1 MSNQWKLLSLGVFAA
16 LTAGTVTTVTAT
28 EAAAAPNTYYV
39 DQALG
44 SDGAAG
50 TQAAPWKSLAKV
62 AATELKPGDK
72 VLLRRGR
79 TWSGG
84 LSVSGKG
91 SAAAPVTI
99 GAYGDGARPIV
110 QGNDEACVNL
120 PGDYITVQ
128 DLQVGVAADAGRCSW
143 AGVEV
148 GGDHDKVLSN
158 YITGAGAGVYIAPS
172 ADGTEVT
179 QNDLVDNNHMTVVTP
194 GGNDDS
200 GAFAILVQGNGSDI
214 GWNRISGSIAVS
226 EDFGGLDGAAVE
238 VFWGSDNIIHHNIS
252 EDNESF
258 TELGTDAKDPDGVS
272 RNNVYEYNAVFGSKT
287 RGGIVTRGA
296 QDGNGPVT
304 GTVFR
309 NNSVRLGNAESEG
322 FVCYGGCTNQTLKL
336 TQNVIQAAMKVG
348 YADTGWTATDHNVF
362 YGGQRQFTPGT
373 TDKVADPKFTSATN
387 LVLKTGS
394 PAIGL
399 GVQKYAD
406 IDVDGNAVGTRIDAG
421 AYQFTP

>member
-1 MSNQWKLLSLGVFAA
+1 MSKKLLSLGVFAA
-16 LTAGTVTTVTAT
+16 LAATAFTAT
-28 EAAAAPNTYYV
+28 DAAAAPKTYYV
-39 DQALG
+39 DQVSG
-44 SDGAAG
+44 SDAAAG
-50 TQAAPWKSLAKV
+50 TSQSAPWKSLAKV
-62 AATELKPGDK
+62 AATTLAPGDT

-84 LSVSGKG
+84 LAVRGSG
-91 SAAAPVTI
+91 SATAPVTI
-99 GAYGDGARPIV
+99 GAYGTGARPIV
-110 QGNDEACVNL
+110 QGNEEACVDL
-120 PGDYITVQ
+120 PGNYLTVQ
-128 DLQVGVAADAGRCSW
+128 DLQIGVAADAGRCSW

-194 GGNDDS
+194 GGSDDS

-226 EDFGGLDGAAVE
+226 DDFGGLDGAAVE
-238 VFWGSDNIIHHNIS
+238 IFYGSGNVIHHNIS

-258 TELGTDAKDPDGVS
+258 TELGTDADDPDGVS
-272 RNNVYEYNAVFGSKT
+272 RDNVYEYNAVFGAKT

-296 QDGNGPVT
+296 DDRNGPVT

-309 NNSVRLGNAESEG
+309 NNSVRLSNADSEG
-322 FVCYGGCTNQTLKL
+322 FVCYGGCTNQTLEL
-336 TQNVIQAAMKVG
+336 TQNVVQAAMKVG

-362 YGGQRQFTPGT
+362 FGGQQQFTPGA

-387 LVLKTGS
+387 LVLTAGS

-399 GVQKYAD
+399 GTTKYAD
-406 IDVDGNAVGTRIDAG
+406 VDVDGTAIGTRIDAG

>member
-1 MSNQWKLLSLGVFAA
+1 MSKKLLSLGVFAA
-16 LTAGTVTTVTAT
+16 LAATTVTAT
-28 EAAAAPNTYYV
+28 DAAAATRTYYV
-39 DQALG
+39 DQTLG
-44 SDGAAG
+44 SDSAAG
-50 TQAAPWKSLAKV
+50 TSQAAPWKSLAKV
-62 AATELKPGDK
+62 AATTLNPGDT

-84 LSVSGKG
+84 LAVRGSG

-110 QGNDEACVNL
+110 QGDDEACVNL
-120 PGDYITVQ
+120 PGDYLHVQ

-226 EDFGGLDGAAVE
+226 DDFGGLDGAAVE
-238 VFWGSDNIIHHNIS
+238 IFSGSGNVIHHNIA

-258 TELGTDAKDPDGVS
+258 TELGTDADDPDGVS
-272 RNNVYEYNAVFGSKT
+272 RDNVYEYNAVFGAKT

-296 QDGNGPVT
+296 EDGNGPVT

-309 NNSVRLGNAESEG
+309 NNSVRLSNAESEG

-336 TQNVIQAAMKVG
+336 TQNVIQSAMKVG
-348 YADTGWTATDHNVF
+348 YADDGWTATDHNVF
-362 YGGQRQFTPGT
+362 FGGQRQFTPGG

-387 LVLKTGS
+387 LVLTARS

-399 GVQKYAD
+399 GTTKYAD
-406 IDVDGNAVGTRIDAG
+406 LDVDGTAIGTRVDAG

>member
-1 MSNQWKLLSLGVFAA
+1 MSSHWKILALTVFAA
-16 LTAGTVTTVTAT
+16 LAATTIAAPG
-28 EAAAAPNTYYV
+28 AAAAPKTYYV
-39 DQALG
+39 DQNLG
-44 SDGAAG
+44 SDTAAG
-50 TQAAPWKSLAKV
+50 TSQTAPWKSLAKV
-62 AATELKPGDK
+62 AATTLAPGDT

-84 LSVSGKG
+84 LAVRGSG

-120 PGDYITVQ
+120 PGNYLWVQ

-148 GGDHDKVLSN
+148 GGDRDKVLSN
-158 YITGAGAGVYIAPS
+158 LITGAGAGVYIAPS

-226 EDFGGLDGAAVE
+226 DDFGGLDGAAVE
-238 VFWGSDNIIHHNIS
+238 IFYGSDNVIHHNVS

-258 TELGTDAKDPDGVS
+258 TELGTAADDPDGVS
-272 RNNVYEYNAVFGSKT
+272 RNNVYEYNAVFGAKT

-296 QDGNGPVT
+296 EDGNGPVT

-309 NNSVRLGNAESEG
+309 NNSLRLSNAESEG
-322 FVCYGGCTNQTLKL
+322 FVCYGGCTNQTLTL
-336 TQNVIQAAMKVG
+336 TQNVIQAAMKIG
-348 YADTGWTATDHNVF
+348 YADDGWTATDHNVF
-362 YGGQRQFTPGT
+362 YGGQRQFTPGA
-373 TDKVADPKFTSATN
+373 TDKVADPKFTSATD

-399 GVQKYAD
+399 GTTKYAAV
-406 IDVDGNAVGTRIDAG
+406 DVDGNPVGTRVDAG

>member
-1 MSNQWKLLSLGVFAA
+1 MSKKLLSLGVFAA
-16 LTAGTVTTVTAT
+16 LAATAFTAT
-28 EAAAAPNTYYV
+28 DAAAVPKTYYV
-39 DQALG
+39 DQAAG
-44 SDGAAG
+44 SDTAAG
-50 TQAAPWKSLAKV
+50 TSQSAPWKSLAKV
-62 AATELKPGDK
+62 AATTLAPGDT
-72 VLLRRGR
+72 VLLSRGR

-84 LSVSGKG
+84 LAVRGSG
-91 SAAAPVTI
+91 SATAPVTI
-99 GAYGDGARPIV
+99 GAYGTGARPIV
-110 QGNDEACVNL
+110 QGNEEACVDL
-120 PGDYITVQ
+120 PGNYITVQ

-194 GGNDDS
+194 GGSDDS

-226 EDFGGLDGAAVE
+226 DDFGGLDGAAIE
-238 VFWGSDNIIHHNIS
+238 IFYGSGNVIHHNIS

-258 TELGTDAKDPDGVS
+258 TELGTDAGDPDGVS
-272 RNNVYEYNAVFGSKT
+272 RDNVYEYNAVFGAKT
-287 RGGIVTRGA
+287 RGGIVTRGGED
-296 QDGNGPVT
+296 QNGPVT

-309 NNSVRLGNAESEG
+309 NNSVRLSNAESEG

-336 TQNVIQAAMKVG
+336 TQNVVQAAMKVG
-348 YADTGWTATDHNVF
+348 YADIGWTATDHNVF
-362 YGGQRQFTPGT
+362 YGGQRQFTPGA

-387 LVLKTGS
+387 LIPQSTS

-399 GVQKYAD
+399 GTTKYAD
-406 IDVDGNAVGTRIDAG
+406 VDVDGNAIGTRIDAG

>member
-1 MSNQWKLLSLGVFAA
+1 MSKKLLSLGVFAA
-16 LTAGTVTTVTAT
+16 LAAGALTAT
-28 EAAAAPNTYYV
+28 DAAAATKTYYV

-44 SDGAAG
+44 SDSAAG
-50 TQAAPWKSLAKV
+50 TSQTAPWKSLAKV
-62 AATELKPGDK
+62 AATTLNPGDT

-84 LSVSGKG
+84 LAVRGSG
-91 SAAAPVTI
+91 SASAPVTI

-110 QGNDEACVNL
+110 QGNEEACVNL
-120 PGDYITVQ
+120 PGNYVWVQ

-226 EDFGGLDGAAVE
+226 DDFGGLDGAAVE
-238 VFWGSDNIIHHNIS
+238 IFYGSGNVIHHNTS

-258 TELGTDAKDPDGVS
+258 TELGTDADDPDGVS
-272 RNNVYEYNAVFGSKT
+272 RDNVYEYNAVFGAKT

-296 QDGNGPVT
+296 EDGNGPVT

-336 TQNVIQAAMKVG
+336 TQNVIQAAMKIG
-348 YADTGWTATDHNVF
+348 YADDGWTASDHNVF
-362 YGGQRQFTPGT
+362 FGGQRQFTPGA

-387 LVLKTGS
+387 LVLTAGS

-399 GVQKYAD
+399 GTTKYAD
-406 IDVDGNAVGTRIDAG
+406 VDVDGNAVGSRVDAG

>member
-1 MSNQWKLLSLGVFAA
+1 MSNHWKLLSLGMFAA
-16 LTAGTVTTVTAT
+16 LAATTAGAPD
-28 EAAAAPNTYYV
+28 AAAAPKTYYV
-39 DQALG
+39 DQTLG
-44 SDGAAG
+44 SDSAAG
-50 TQAAPWKSLAKV
+50 TSQSAPWKSLAKV
-62 AATELKPGDK
+62 AATTLAPGDT
-72 VLLRRGR
+72 VLLHRGR

-84 LSVSGKG
+84 LAVRGSG
-91 SAAAPVTI
+91 SASAMVTI

-110 QGNDEACVNL
+110 QGNEEACVNL
-120 PGDYITVQ
+120 PGNYLQVQ

-148 GGDHDKVLSN
+148 GGDHNKVLSN
-158 YITGAGAGVYIAPS
+158 LITGAGAGVYIAPS

-226 EDFGGLDGAAVE
+226 DDFGGLDGAAVE
-238 VFWGSDNIIHHNIS
+238 IFYGSDNVIHHNIS

-258 TELGTDAKDPDGVS
+258 TELGTDADDPDGVS
-272 RNNVYEYNAVFGSKT
+272 RNNVYEYNAVFGAKT

-309 NNSVRLGNAESEG
+309 NNSVRLSNAESEG

-336 TQNVIQAAMKVG
+336 TQNVIQSAMKIG
-348 YADTGWTATDHNVF
+348 YADDGWTATDHNVF
-362 YGGQRQFTPGT
+362 FGGQQQFTPGA

-387 LVLKTGS
+387 LVLTASS

-399 GVQKYAD
+399 GTTKYAD
-406 IDVDGNAVGTRIDAG
+406 IDVDANPVGTRIDAG

>member
-1 MSNQWKLLSLGVFAA
+1 MSNHRKILALSVFAA
-16 LTAGTVTTVTAT
+16 LAATTVAAPG
-28 EAAAAPNTYYV
+28 AAAAPKTYYV
-39 DQALG
+39 DQNLG
-44 SDGAAG
+44 SDTAAG
-50 TQAAPWKSLAKV
+50 TSQAAPWKSLAKV
-62 AATELKPGDK
+62 AATTLAPGDT

-84 LSVSGKG
+84 LAVRGSG
-91 SAAAPVTI
+91 SATAPVTI

-110 QGNDEACVNL
+110 QGDDEACVNL
-120 PGDYITVQ
+120 PGNYLRVQ

-158 YITGAGAGVYIAPS
+158 LITGAGAGVYIAPS

-226 EDFGGLDGAAVE
+226 DDFGGLDGAAVE
-238 VFWGSDNIIHHNIS
+238 IFYGSDNVIHHNIS

-258 TELGTDAKDPDGVS
+258 TELGTAADDPDGVS
-272 RNNVYEYNAVFGSKT
+272 RNNIYEYNAVFGAKT

-296 QDGNGPVT
+296 EDGNGPVT

-309 NNSVRLGNAESEG
+309 NNSLRLGNAESEG

-336 TQNVIQAAMKVG
+336 TQNVIQAAMKIG
-348 YADTGWTATDHNVF
+348 YADDGWTATDHNVF
-362 YGGQRQFTPGT
+362 YGGRRQFTPGA
-373 TDKVADPKFTSATN
+373 TDKVADPKFTSATD

-399 GVQKYAD
+399 GTTKYAD
-406 IDVDGNAVGTRIDAG
+406 VDVDGNPVGTRIDAG

>member
-1 MSNQWKLLSLGVFAA
+1 MSKKLLSLGVFAA
-16 LTAGTVTTVTAT
+16 LAATTVTAPGAV
-28 EAAAAPNTYYV
+28 AATKTYYV
-39 DQALG
+39 DQTLG
-44 SDGAAG
+44 SDSAAG
-50 TQAAPWKSLAKV
+50 TSQSAPWKSLAKV
-62 AATELKPGDK
+62 TATTLAPGDT

-84 LSVSGKG
+84 LAVRGSGT
-91 SAAAPVTI
+91 AAPVKI

-110 QGNDEACVNL
+110 QGNEEACVNL
-120 PGDYITVQ
+120 PGNYVWVQ

-158 YITGAGAGVYIAPS
+158 LITGAGAGVYIAPS

-194 GGNDDS
+194 GGDDDS

-226 EDFGGLDGAAVE
+226 DDFGGLDGAAVE
-238 VFWGSDNIIHHNIS
+238 IFYGSDNVIHHNIS

-258 TELGTDAKDPDGVS
+258 TELGTAADDPDGVS
-272 RNNVYEYNAVFGSKT
+272 RNNVYEYNAVFGAKT

-296 QDGNGPVT
+296 EDGNGPVT

-336 TQNVIQAAMKVG
+336 TQNVIQAAMKIG
-348 YADTGWTATDHNVF
+348 YADDGWTATDHNVF
-362 YGGQRQFTPGT
+362 FGGQR
-373 TDKVADPKFTSATN
+373 
-387 LVLKTGS
+387 
-394 PAIGL
+394 
-399 GVQKYAD
+399 
-406 IDVDGNAVGTRIDAG
+406 
-421 AYQFTP
+421 